1 MFLLFLQID
10 RQSVTHLGGKDAPR
24 KRIQLQQKLLLGRE
38 NMKKKDELM
47 CVHFPCTYSSPIT
60 MQQLRVALEQEIQT
74 QSLPLERM
82 DPDQKIQCCP
92 EIKALSYSTPRSPS
106 EKRIRKLAT
115 TLQEIKGVSAFV
127 LRARNTTLSLLV
139 YFSPQFL
146 CHRCRYRYTIIM
158 CRV

>member
-1 MFLLFLQID
+1 
-10 RQSVTHLGGKDAPR
+10 
-24 KRIQLQQKLLLGRE
+24 
-38 NMKKKDELM
+38 M

-82 DPDQKIQCCP
+82 DPDQKVQCWP

-139 YFSPQFL
+139 YFPPISMPSPSLSIHHHYVSRINKSKAFSLSFRITLQS
-146 CHRCRYRYTIIM
+146 CRRLH
-158 CRV
+158 